1 MTGDAVERNSIAAGA
16 DGYLVKP
23 FGLDEFL
30 QKVRLHLRTDRI
42 RSERETA

>member
-1 MTGDAVERNSIAAGA
+1 MTGEAVERNSIAAGA

-30 QKVRLHLRTDRI
+30 QKVRLHLRTDRG
-42 RSERETA
+42 RAERESA